1 MVLSADEV
9 EESPTLR
16 KEDDSTDEDTKASE
30 EHQKGQKEGK
40 LIVSS
45 CGIWFS
51 TVIQDTGL

>member
-1 MVLSADEV
+1 MELSADEV
-9 EESPTLR
+9 AESPTLR
-16 KEDDSTDEDTKASE
+16 NEDDSTDEDTKASE

-51 TVIQDTGL
+51 TVIQDTSL

>member
-1 MVLSADEV
+1 MLSGDEV

-16 KEDDSTDEDTKASE
+16 KEDDSADEDTKAFE
-30 EHQKGQKEGK
+30 EHEKGQQEGK

-51 TVIQDTGL
+51 TLIQDTSL